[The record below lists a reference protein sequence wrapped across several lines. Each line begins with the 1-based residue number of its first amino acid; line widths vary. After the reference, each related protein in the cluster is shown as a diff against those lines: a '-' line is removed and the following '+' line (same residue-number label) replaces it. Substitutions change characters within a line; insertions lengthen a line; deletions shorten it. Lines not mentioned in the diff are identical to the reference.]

1 MKEFKKL
8 LIEYKTIIDLA
19 YDKGSSRDYTADY
32 MTYDFRG
39 FIEVIEPTLD
49 DGWEFPSDLDD
60 QIKKYMPQLKEA
72 VKHARKYKKWL
83 TSEYKYTFG

>member
-1 MKEFKKL
+1 MEEFKKL
-8 LIEYKTIIDLA
+8 LIEYKMIIDLA

-39 FIEVIEPTLD
+39 FIEIIEHNVHD
-49 DGWEFPSDLDD
+49 VQFMND
-60 QIKKYMPQLKEA
+60 QIKEYMPQLKEA

-83 TSEYKYTFG
+83 TSEYNYTFG